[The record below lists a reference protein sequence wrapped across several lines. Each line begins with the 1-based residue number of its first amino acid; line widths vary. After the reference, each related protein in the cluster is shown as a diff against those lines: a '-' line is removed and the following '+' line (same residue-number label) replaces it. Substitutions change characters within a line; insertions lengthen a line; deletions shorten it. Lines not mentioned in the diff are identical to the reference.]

1 MVVTNTYA
9 HMLSVTSAQCPAVLI
24 VYFNEEEKK
33 GITNDREYK
42 SHTWIADHN
51 GTFEG
56 NDHEMFDSGDIALMD
71 FREDVKCRIDKGLTV
86 HAAYHESSGN
96 YPSTAENLV
105 KGFQSMRNVAYDL
118 HASKDGTTMPS
129 D

>member
-56 NDHEMFDSGDIALMD
+56 NDHEMFDSGDMSNVGSTKVLQCMRLIMNHREIILAQRKIWLRD
-71 FREDVKCRIDKGLTV
+71 F
-86 HAAYHESSGN
+86 N
-96 YPSTAENLV
+96 
-105 KGFQSMRNVAYDL
+105 Q
-118 HASKDGTTMPS
+118 
-129 D
+129 